1 MKELPPNPQVNL
13 LLVDDHQIVREGL
26 KRLLSSDT
34 TAWSVTEASSGHE
47 ALEHLRQQPFA
58 LAIID
63 LSMPGMNGLDLLK
76 RMKTEHPATKVLV
89 LSMHGEDQ
97 YATRAFKLG
106 ANGYLAKDAASSE
119 LLMAATRVAAGGMYV
134 SPSMAERVVLQ
145 LSGNNPSSGGHETLS
160 NRELEV
166 LQRIV
171 AGQRL
176 TEIAEALHL
185 SVKTVSSHKANLQQ
199 KLQLPTMAALIR
211 YGIDNNLGPSLGS
224 EQPLPDQPDQPEPSM

>member
-1 MKELPPNPQVNL
+1 MKELPPIPQVSL

-34 TAWSVTEASSGHE
+34 TAWSITEASSGHE
-47 ALEHLRQQPFA
+47 ALEHLRREPFT

-63 LSMPGMNGLDLLK
+63 LSMPGMSGLDLIK

-89 LSMHGEDQ
+89 LSMHGEEQ

-106 ANGYLAKDAASSE
+106 ADGYLVKDAASSE

-134 SPSMAERVVLQ
+134 SASMAERVVLQ
-145 LSGNNPSSGGHETLS
+145 LSGNKTQSGGHESLS
-160 NRELEV
+160 NREMEV
-166 LQRIV
+166 LRRIV

-185 SVKTVSSHKANLQQ
+185 SVKTVSTHKANLQQ
-199 KLQLPTMAALIR
+199 KLQLPNMAALIR
-211 YGIDNNLGPSLGS
+211 YGIDNNLGSSIQQEL
-224 EQPLPDQPDQPEPSM
+224 PLSDQLPPCI

>member
-1 MKELPPNPQVNL
+1 MKEPSLSPQVNL

-47 ALEHLRQQPFA
+47 ALEHLRRQPFT
-58 LAIID
+58 LAIVD

-76 RMKTEHPATKVLV
+76 RMKAEHPATKVLV

-106 ANGYLAKDAASSE
+106 ANGYLVKDTASSE
-119 LLMAATRVAAGGMYV
+119 LLMAASRVAAGGMYV
-134 SPSMAERVVLQ
+134 SPSMAERVVMQ
-145 LSGNNPSSGGHETLS
+145 LSGNHPKADGHEALS

-166 LQRIV
+166 LRRIV

-176 TEIAEALHL
+176 TEIAEDLHL
-185 SVKTVSSHKANLQQ
+185 SVKTVSTHKANVQQ
-199 KLQLPTMAALIR
+199 KLQLPNMAALIR
-211 YGIDNNLGPSLGS
+211 YGIDNNLGSSLNS
-224 EQPLPDQPDQPEPSM
+224 EAPPDDQPTACI

>member
-1 MKELPPNPQVNL
+1 MNDMPPSPQVRL

-26 KRLLSSDT
+26 KRLLASGT
-34 TAWSVTEASSGHE
+34 TDWSVTEASSGHE
-47 ALEHLRQQPFA
+47 ALEHLRRQPFT

-63 LSMPGMNGLDLLK
+63 LSMPGMNGLDLIK
-76 RMKTEHPATKVLV
+76 RVKTEFPATRVLV

-97 YATRAFKLG
+97 YASRAFKLG
-106 ANGYLAKDAASSE
+106 ADGYLVKDAASSE

-134 SPSMAERVVLQ
+134 SPAMAERVVLQ

-176 TEIAEALHL
+176 TEIAETLHL
-185 SVKTVSSHKANLQQ
+185 SVKTVSTHKANLQQ

-211 YGIDNNLGPSLGS
+211 YGMDNNLGPSLGP
-224 EQPLPDQPDQPEPSM
+224 EQLLPDQPDQPESSM

>member
-1 MKELPPNPQVNL
+1 MKHTPLNPQVTL

-26 KRLLSSDT
+26 KRLLSSGT
-34 TAWSVTEASSGHE
+34 TDWAVTEASSGHE
-47 ALEHLRQQPFA
+47 ALEHLRRQPFT
-58 LAIID
+58 LAIVD
-63 LSMPGMNGLDLLK
+63 LSMPGMNGLDLIK
-76 RMKTEHPATKVLV
+76 RIKAEHPATHVLV

-106 ANGYLAKDAASSE
+106 ANGYLVKDAASSE
-119 LLMAATRVAAGGMYV
+119 LQLAATKVAAGGMYV
-134 SPSMAERVVLQ
+134 SQSMAERVVMQ

-176 TEIAEALHL
+176 TEIANDLHL
-185 SVKTVSSHKANLQQ
+185 SVKTVSTHKANMQE
-199 KLQLPTMAALIR
+199 KLQLTSMAALIR
-211 YGIDNNLGPSLGS
+211 YGIDNNLGPSLNG
-224 EQPLPDQPDQPEPSM
+224 EPPAQNQGESSM

>member
-1 MKELPPNPQVNL
+1 MKHTPLNPQVTL

-26 KRLLSSDT
+26 KRLLSSGT
-34 TAWSVTEASSGHE
+34 TDWAVTEASSGHE
-47 ALEHLRQQPFA
+47 ALEHLRRQPFT
-58 LAIID
+58 LAIVD
-63 LSMPGMNGLDLLK
+63 LSMPGMNGLDLIK
-76 RMKTEHPATKVLV
+76 RIKAEHPATHVLV

-106 ANGYLAKDAASSE
+106 ANGYLVKDAASSE
-119 LLMAATRVAAGGMYV
+119 LLMAATRVAAGGVYV
-134 SPSMAERVVLQ
+134 SQSMAERVVMQ
-145 LSGNNPSSGGHETLS
+145 LSGNNPSSVGHETLS

-185 SVKTVSSHKANLQQ
+185 SVKTVSTHKANLQQ

-211 YGIDNNLGPSLGS
+211 YGIDNNLGSSVQQEPPPGGQL
-224 EQPLPDQPDQPEPSM
+224 PLCI

>member
-1 MKELPPNPQVNL
+1 MIETPLGPQVNL

-47 ALEHLRQQPFA
+47 ALEHLRREPFT

-76 RMKTEHPATKVLV
+76 RMKAEHPATKVLV

-97 YATRAFKLG
+97 YASRAFKLG
-106 ANGYLAKDAASSE
+106 ANGYLVKDAASSE

-134 SPSMAERVVLQ
+134 SQSMAERVVMQ

-176 TEIAEALHL
+176 TQIAEALHL
-185 SVKTVSSHKANLQQ
+185 SVKTVSTHKANLQE

-211 YGIDNNLGPSLGS
+211 YGIDNNLGSSIQKEPPPGDQL
-224 EQPLPDQPDQPEPSM
+224 PLCI

>member
-1 MKELPPNPQVNL
+1 MNL

-26 KRLLSSDT
+26 KRLLCNGT
-34 TAWSVTEASSGHE
+34 TAWAITEAGSGHE
-47 ALEHLRQQPFA
+47 ALEQLRQRTFK
-58 LAIID
+58 LAIVD
-63 LSMPGMNGLDLLK
+63 LSMPGMNGLDLIK
-76 RMKTEHPATKVLV
+76 RMKSEYPATRVLV
-89 LSMHGEDQ
+89 LSMHSEDQ
-97 YATRAFKLG
+97 YAIRAFKIG
-106 ANGYLAKDAASSE
+106 ADGYLVKDAASSE
-119 LLMAATRVAAGGMYV
+119 LQLAATKVAAGGMYV

-145 LSGNNPSSGGHETLS
+145 LSSNHTHSGGHETLS

-185 SVKTVSSHKANLQQ
+185 SVKTVSTHKANLQQ

-211 YGIDNNLGPSLGS
+211 YGIDNNLGSSIQKEPPPGDQL
-224 EQPLPDQPDQPEPSM
+224 PLCI

>member
-1 MKELPPNPQVNL
+1 MNDVPPSPQVRL

-26 KRLLSSDT
+26 KRLLASGT
-34 TAWSVTEASSGHE
+34 TDWSVTEASSGHE
-47 ALEHLRQQPFA
+47 ALEHLRRQPFT

-63 LSMPGMNGLDLLK
+63 LSMPGMNGLDLIK
-76 RMKTEHPATKVLV
+76 RVKTEFPATRVLV

-97 YATRAFKLG
+97 YASRAFKLG
-106 ANGYLAKDAASSE
+106 ADGYLVKDAASSE

-134 SPSMAERVVLQ
+134 SPAMAERVVLQ

-176 TEIAEALHL
+176 TEIAETLHL
-185 SVKTVSSHKANLQQ
+185 SVKTVSTHKANLQQ

-211 YGIDNNLGPSLGS
+211 YGMDNNLGSSLQQ
-224 EQPLPDQPDQPEPSM
+224 ELPLSDQLPPCI

>member
-1 MKELPPNPQVNL
+1 MKELPLNPKVNL

-34 TAWSVTEASSGHE
+34 TDWLVTEASGGHE
-47 ALEHLRQQPFA
+47 ALEHLRRQPFT

-63 LSMPGMNGLDLLK
+63 LSMPGMSGLDLLK
-76 RMKTEHPATKVLV
+76 RMKAEHPTTKVLV

-106 ANGYLAKDAASSE
+106 ANGYLVKDTASSE

-145 LSGNNPSSGGHETLS
+145 LSGNKTQSGGHECLS

-166 LQRIV
+166 LRRIV

-185 SVKTVSSHKANLQQ
+185 SVKTVSTHKANLQQ

-211 YGIDNNLGPSLGS
+211 YGIDNNLGSSIQQETPPGDQL
-224 EQPLPDQPDQPEPSM
+224 PLCI

>member
-1 MKELPPNPQVNL
+1 MKETPLGPQVNL

-47 ALEHLRQQPFA
+47 ALEHLRREPFT

-76 RMKTEHPATKVLV
+76 RMKAEHPATKVLV

-97 YATRAFKLG
+97 YASRAFKLG
-106 ANGYLAKDAASSE
+106 ANGYLVKDAASSE

-134 SPSMAERVVLQ
+134 SQSMAERVVMQ

-176 TEIAEALHL
+176 TQIAEALHL
-185 SVKTVSSHKANLQQ
+185 SVKTVSTHKANLQE

-211 YGIDNNLGPSLGS
+211 YGIDNNLGSSIQKEPPPGDQL
-224 EQPLPDQPDQPEPSM
+224 PLCI